1 MVSGYLRCPFKE
13 LNKQLI
19 IILLQSERETDRTVR
34 HAIRE
39 RQTDRHKGSET
50 DRQTHT
56 QYSVTERGRQT
67 KNANEPDL
75 GQITGTMNTQHKIK
89 IFTPDESFAD

>member
-1 MVSGYLRCPFKE
+1 MASGYSRCPFKD
-13 LNKQLI
+13 LNEQLI

-50 DRQTHT
+50 DRQKTNT
-56 QYSVTERGRQT
+56 QYSLTERERQT
-67 KNANEPDL
+67 ENANNPAWD
-75 GQITGTMNTQHKIK
+75 K
-89 IFTPDESFAD
+89 